1 MLVSKWGN
9 SLAVRLPKKLVKQL
23 QLAPGDELAVVE
35 ASKDR
40 IAVEKRDRR
49 KEALDRMKK
58 RRWSLPRGYRFD
70 RAEANKR

>member
-1 MLVSKWGN
+1 MQVSKWGN
-9 SLAVRLPKKLVKQL
+9 SLAVRLPKKLVKEL

-58 RRWSLPRGYRFD
+58 RRWSLPTDYRFD
-70 RAEANKR
+70 REEANKR